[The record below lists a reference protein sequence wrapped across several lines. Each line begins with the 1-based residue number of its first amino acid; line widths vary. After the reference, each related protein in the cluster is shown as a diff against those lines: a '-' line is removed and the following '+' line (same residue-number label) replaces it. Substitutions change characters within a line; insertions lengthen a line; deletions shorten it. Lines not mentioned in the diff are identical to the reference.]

1 MEESNLSFCH
11 PNGLIDP
18 GVKVGTGTKVWAFAH
33 LTAGCQVG
41 EDCNICDH
49 TFVEK
54 GVIIGNRVTLKCGVY
69 LWEGLEV
76 EDDVFIGPNAT
87 FTNDLRHRNKHQP
100 AGYPRTRLLQGCS
113 IGAGAVV
120 LAGLTIGRWSLVG
133 AGAVVTKSVPDH
145 AVVVGNPARLSGW
158 VCVCGAALNFQGSE
172 ASCQCRRAYSLNPE
186 SLLCKLNP

>member
-76 EDDVFIGPNAT
+76 EDDVFIGMNCLILKGVT
-87 FTNDLRHRNKHQP
+87 IGK
-100 AGYPRTRLLQGCS
+100 GS
-113 IGAGAVV
+113 VIGAG
-120 LAGLTIGRWSLVG
+120 S
-133 AGAVVTKSVPDH
+133 
-145 AVVVGNPARLSGW
+145 VVVKNIPSGVIAAGNPARVIREMTRG
-158 VCVCGAALNFQGSE
+158 E
-172 ASCQCRRAYSLNPE
+172 
-186 SLLCKLNP
+186 